1 LITLIAGTLIA
12 ISASSWLSTWIGL
25 EINLLSLIPLIK
37 SHNNKYSA
45 ESTIKYFITQTIAS
59 TIFLFSVIILIYFHN
74 IQLKIPGSILIT
86 TALLIK
92 LGAAPFHFWLP
103 EVIRGLN
110 WEIIYIILTWQK
122 IAPIILLSYTS
133 YIPIFLSIII
143 ILSSLIRGL
152 QGLNQTCLRKIIA
165 YSSINHVGWMLS
177 RIFTSLRIWFLYF
190 FIYCIINLNILLIFN
205 KYNLFYFT
213 QLTKIFSFNKKLK
226 LIFIL
231 NFLSLGGLPP
241 FLGFLPKW
249 IIINFLTNNNFYT
262 LATII
267 TITTLISLYFYLR
280 LTFSRFSLNTQES
293 LIKTFYKLHYFYFY
307 LNTLTLIGLIL
318 CSLVTNTH

>member
-122 IAPIILLSYTS
+122 NCP
-133 YIPIFLSIII
+133 
-143 ILSSLIRGL
+143 
-152 QGLNQTCLRKIIA
+152 N
-165 YSSINHVGWMLS
+165 N
-177 RIFTSLRIWFLYF
+177 FTILYF
-190 FIYCIINLNILLIFN
+190 LHSHIFINYYYFILINKRPSRLKPNLFTKNYSLFFHQPRRVNAFKNFYLLKNMILIF
-205 KYNLFYFT
+205 
-213 QLTKIFSFNKKLK
+213 
-226 LIFIL
+226 
-231 NFLSLGGLPP
+231 
-241 FLGFLPKW
+241 
-249 IIINFLTNNNFYT
+249 
-262 LATII
+262 
-267 TITTLISLYFYLR
+267 FYL
-280 LTFSRFSLNTQES
+280 L
-293 LIKTFYKLHYFYFY
+293 YY
-307 LNTLTLIGLIL
+307 
-318 CSLVTNTH
+318 